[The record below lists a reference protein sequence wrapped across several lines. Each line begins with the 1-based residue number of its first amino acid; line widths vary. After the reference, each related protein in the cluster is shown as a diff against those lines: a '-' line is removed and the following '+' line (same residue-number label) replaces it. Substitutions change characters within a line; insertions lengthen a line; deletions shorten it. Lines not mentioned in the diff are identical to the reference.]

1 MEDIVLRETTLN
13 PEDPDVNKQVE
24 YYLAEK
30 VQKYIEQ
37 AGKDELGSLQLR
49 KKVLYSLSGVSIRG
63 EMIQRILWY
72 NVIQSSRYISW

>member
-49 KKVLYSLSGVSIRG
+49 KK
-63 EMIQRILWY
+63 
-72 NVIQSSRYISW
+72 